1 MTKLEAGQLHWEN
14 IPFDLDTLVAD
25 TVEEMAHTTEQ
36 HQIRIEGAIGAQVCG
51 DPERIGQVLTN
62 LLSNAIKYSPQAEV
76 VLVSLAAEQD
86 AAIVSVQDFG
96 IGIAA
101 SKQQHL
107 FERFFRVNDLS
118 HARFPGLGLG
128 LYICAEIVKRHGGR
142 MWVESREGVGSTFF
156 FTVPYAPESDSGEQR
171 TETPPEET
179 IA

>member
-14 IPFDLDTLVAD
+14 ISFDLGALVAD
-25 TVEEMAHTTEQ
+25 IVQEMAHTSEQ

-62 LLSNAIKYSPQAEV
+62 LLSNAIKYSPQAEE
-76 VLVSLAAEQD
+76 VLVSLAADAD
-86 AAIVSVQDFG
+86 AATVGVQDFG

-101 SKQQHL
+101 SKQQRL

-118 HARFPGLGLG
+118 HAMFPGLGLG
-128 LYICAEIVKRHGGR
+128 LYICAEIVKGHGGR

-156 FTVPYAPESDSGEQR
+156 FTVPCAPESEAGTRGEAAR
-171 TETPPEET
+171 E
-179 IA
+179 